1 MFTLKEY
8 ECYHYVFQMGLTL
21 YLPIVFIR
29 NLVLSWWYRYAQ
41 ELSSTHHLSKEVIAF
56 CLPYKFAYKSICYI
70 WEWWFFC
77 IHIIEMSSLL
87 IQLSTILEMDFLS
100 YFICL
105 SLLIQLPTNYGL
117 PHRDHLPCIYWT
129 FYFLPWPLLVIP

>member
-1 MFTLKEY
+1 MQFFRCGSRSSYSPCFKIACFIFCRIRQYNWSISIMFTLKEY

-77 IHIIEMSSLL
+77 IHIVEMSSLL
-87 IQLSTILEMDFLS
+87 IQLSTILQMDFLS
-100 YFICL
+100 YFIC
-105 SLLIQLPTNYGL
+105 
-117 PHRDHLPCIYWT
+117 
-129 FYFLPWPLLVIP
+129 